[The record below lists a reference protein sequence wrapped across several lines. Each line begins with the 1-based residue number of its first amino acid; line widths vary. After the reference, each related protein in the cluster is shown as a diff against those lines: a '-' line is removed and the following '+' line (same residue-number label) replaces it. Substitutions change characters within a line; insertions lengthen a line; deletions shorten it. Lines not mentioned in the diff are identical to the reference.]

1 VLPNNNEGHLFVC
14 LWDAVSSFVL
24 IIKNLGSIPA
34 YIFIL
39 LVELDIRLHGIV
51 FSSNERTCQDKK
63 RILAEIFP
71 LINNLFSE
79 HIEACI

>member
-1 VLPNNNEGHLFVC
+1 MVLPNNNDEYLCVR
-14 LWDAVSSFVL
+14 LWDAESSFVL

-51 FSSNERTCQDKK
+51 FSSNERTFQDKK
-63 RILAEIFP
+63 RIRSEIFT
-71 LINNLFSE
+71 LINNLY
-79 HIEACI
+79 